1 MSDPEQRPPERTRPP
16 GTFKVGTIA
25 GSDVLISS
33 TWFLVA
39 GLIAVIMAPRV
50 EQVQPGLGAWK
61 YVAGL
66 TFAVVL
72 YLSVLLH
79 EASHAVMAR
88 RNGFPVHSI
97 TLHFL
102 GGMTAI
108 EGEARTPRQEFS
120 IAVVGPLTSLA
131 VGAAAVGLWFVTPDG
146 LLLMAVEGLA
156 AANLLVGVLNLVPGL
171 PLDGGRVLEIVRV
184 EAVRERPH
192 RHRPIAAGWGGRI
205 TALAALFWPLAM
217 EPIFGVRADVLD
229 FVLCAVIA
237 AFLWTGA
244 TAAMSSARVRRRLPA
259 LVARDLA
266 RRTLAVPDDLPLAEA
281 IRRAREAQAGS
292 LVTVTSGGRPVG
304 VVNEQA
310 LLATPEERRPWVAV
324 STVARQSGRRP
335 HPAGHDHGR
344 GAGQRHQPQACPRVP
359 PGRGRR
365 HHLRRTDHRRRRQGV
380 PGHGLVPFARGSLD
394 ARTRRP
400 ARRLVR
406 RAPRTPP

>member
-1 MSDPEQRPPERTRPP
+1 VSDPEQRPPARTRPP
-16 GTFKVGTIA
+16 GTFKIGTVA

-33 TWFLVA
+33 SWFLVA

-66 TFAVVL
+66 AFAVVL

-79 EASHAVMAR
+79 EASHAMMAR
-88 RNGFPVHSI
+88 RYGFPVHSI

-108 EGEARTPRQEFS
+108 EGEARTPRQEFA

-131 VGAAAVGLWFVTPDG
+131 VGAAAVALWFVTPDG
-146 LLLMAVEGLA
+146 LLLLAVEGLA
-156 AANLLVGVLNLVPGL
+156 AANVLVGVLNLVPGL
-171 PLDGGRVLEIVRV
+171 PLDGGRVLKSLVWRLSGSV
-184 EAVRERPH
+184 H
-192 RHRPIAAGWGGRI
+192 TGTIAAGWGGRV
-205 TALAALFWPLAM
+205 TAVAVLFWPLAM
-217 EPIFGVRADVLD
+217 EPLFGVRADVLD
-229 FVLCAVIA
+229 FVLSAVIA

-244 TAAMSSARVRRRLPA
+244 TGAMSSARIRRRLPS

-292 LVTVTSGGRPVG
+292 LVTVTGAGRPVG

-324 STVARQSGRRP
+324 STVARDLDEGLSL
-335 HPAGHDHGR
+335 PATITGEE
-344 GAGQRHQPQACPRVP
+344 
-359 PGRGRR
+359 
-365 HHLRRTDHRRRRQGV
+365 
-380 PGHGLVPFARGSLD
+380 
-394 ARTRRP
+394 
-400 ARRLVR
+400 LVR
-406 RAPRTPP
+406 AITRTPAHEYLLVEDDGTIYGVLTTADVDKAFRATP

>member
-1 MSDPEQRPPERTRPP
+1 VSDPEQRTPERARPP

-33 TWFLVA
+33 SWFLVA

-50 EQVQPGLGAWK
+50 EQVQPGLGAGK

-66 TFAVVL
+66 AFAVVL

-79 EASHAVMAR
+79 EASHAVMAHR
-88 RNGFPVHSI
+88 HGFAVRSI

-108 EGEARTPRQEFS
+108 EGESRTPRQEFM

-131 VGAAAVGLWFVTPDG
+131 VGAGAIGLWFVTPDG

-171 PLDGGRVLEIVRV
+171 PLDGGRVLKAFVWRLSGSV
-184 EAVRERPH
+184 H
-192 RHRPIAAGWGGRI
+192 TGTLAAGWGGRV
-205 TALAALFWPLAM
+205 TAVAALLWPLAM
-217 EPIFGVRADVLD
+217 EPLLDVRADVLD
-229 FVLCAVIA
+229 FVLSAVIA

-244 TAAMSSARVRRRLPA
+244 TAAMSSARIRRRLPA

-266 RRTLAVPDDLPLAEA
+266 RRTLAVPDDLPLSEA

-292 LVTVTSGGRPVG
+292 LITVTSAGRPIG
-304 VVNEQA
+304 VVNEHA
-310 LLATPEERRPWVAV
+310 LLATPEERRPWVSV
-324 STVARQSGRRP
+324 STVAR
-335 HPAGHDHGR
+335 
-344 GAGQRHQPQACPRVP
+344 
-359 PGRGRR
+359 
-365 HHLRRTDHRRRRQGV
+365 
-380 PGHGLVPFARGSLD
+380 SLD
-394 ARTRRP
+394 AGLTLP
-400 ARRLVR
+400 VSITGEELVN
-406 RAPRTPP
+406 AITRTPAHEYLLVEDDGSIYGVLTTADVDKAFRATT

>member
-1 MSDPEQRPPERTRPP
+1 VSDPEQRPARTRPP
-16 GTFKVGTIA
+16 GTFKIGTVA

-33 TWFLVA
+33 SWFLVA
-39 GLIAVIMAPRV
+39 GLIAVIMAPRI

-66 TFAVVL
+66 AFAVVL

-88 RNGFPVHSI
+88 RYGFPVHSI

-108 EGEARTPRQEFS
+108 EGEARTPRQEFA

-131 VGAAAVGLWFVTPDG
+131 VGAAAVALWFVTPDG
-146 LLLMAVEGLA
+146 LLLLAVEGLA
-156 AANLLVGVLNLVPGL
+156 AANVLVGVLNLVPGL
-171 PLDGGRVLEIVRV
+171 PLDGGRVLKSLVWRLSGSV
-184 EAVRERPH
+184 H
-192 RHRPIAAGWGGRI
+192 TGTIAAGWGGRV
-205 TALAALFWPLAM
+205 TAVAVLFWPLAM
-217 EPIFGVRADVLD
+217 EPLFGVRADVLD
-229 FVLCAVIA
+229 FVLSAVIA

-244 TAAMSSARVRRRLPA
+244 TAAMSSARIRRRLPS

-292 LVTVTSGGRPVG
+292 LVTVTGAGRPVG

-324 STVARQSGRRP
+324 STVARDLDEGLSL
-335 HPAGHDHGR
+335 PATITGEE
-344 GAGQRHQPQACPRVP
+344 
-359 PGRGRR
+359 
-365 HHLRRTDHRRRRQGV
+365 
-380 PGHGLVPFARGSLD
+380 
-394 ARTRRP
+394 
-400 ARRLVR
+400 LVR
-406 RAPRTPP
+406 AITRTPAHEYLLVEDDGTIYGVLTTADVDKAFRATP

>member
-1 MSDPEQRPPERTRPP
+1 MGCVSDPEQRPRARTRPA
-16 GTFKVGTIA
+16 GTFKIGTIA

-33 TWFLVA
+33 SWFLVA
-39 GLIAVIMAPRV
+39 GLIAVVMAPRV

-88 RNGFPVHSI
+88 RFGFPVHSI

-120 IAVVGPLTSLA
+120 IAVVGPITSLV

-146 LLLMAVEGLA
+146 LLLMTVEGLA
-156 AANLLVGVLNLVPGL
+156 AANILVGVLNLVPGL
-171 PLDGGRVLEIVRV
+171 PLDGGRVLKSFVWRLSGS
-184 EAVRERPH
+184 AH
-192 RHRPIAAGWGGRI
+192 TGTIAAGWGGRI
-205 TALAALFWPLAM
+205 TAVAVLVWPLAM
-217 EPIFGVRADVLD
+217 EPLFGAPADVLD
-229 FVLCAVIA
+229 YVLVAVIA

-281 IRRAREAQAGS
+281 IRRAQEAKAGS
-292 LVTVTSGGRPVG
+292 LVTVTSDGRPVG

-310 LLATPEERRPWVAV
+310 LLATPEDRRPWVTV
-324 STVARQSGRRP
+324 STVARHLGDGLSLPAAISGEE
-335 HPAGHDHGR
+335 
-344 GAGQRHQPQACPRVP
+344 
-359 PGRGRR
+359 
-365 HHLRRTDHRRRRQGV
+365 
-380 PGHGLVPFARGSLD
+380 
-394 ARTRRP
+394 
-400 ARRLVR
+400 LVR
-406 RAPRTPP
+406 AITRTPAHEYLLVEDDGTIYGVLTTADVDRAFRAAT